1 MLTER
6 LLLELQFKCYTKH
19 RKPVVQRLFL
29 RRKIMIQKLDFAEPF
44 FRVSL
49 SNRKTGTRAEYGTL

>member
-29 RRKIMIQKLDFAEPF
+29 RKKNYDSEIRFCRTVF
-44 FRVSL
+44 
-49 SNRKTGTRAEYGTL
+49 